1 VTVAGVTAPPEPD
14 GGDDP
19 ELDRLIDRADLEALL
34 RLVDARSAGQDWA
47 GLVRIRERARF
58 ATRTGRQLWP
68 ASALAEYRL
77 ALRAPAE
84 VAALVLTED
93 AGHFSLGPL
102 TEVAAQEHTWSE
114 LAPHLDLSAPRTAFV
129 AHERVLRGED
139 LRTAAVDPRV
149 LDLPLVLQPWEPD
162 YPLAEWHDDGATFT
176 SPPPPAPLADLPL
189 PASAGRRDDLDVTHA
204 LRELVAPWTSS
215 SNGRIEIV
223 AVEGDHAAAIAAIGV
238 PAARAVSLAAGEALA
253 WLGWAGASGGA
264 HGRRRGAATGRFN
277 AWWAVAAL
285 GGLAD
290 DWPIE
295 ADEVGAIAAELQWF
309 WWDAHEPVTGW
320 QLNLAV
326 WDEADGLAWAI
337 TARDD
342 A

>member
-1 VTVAGVTAPPEPD
+1 VTAPPEADAGVDPD
-14 GGDDP
+14 
-19 ELDRLIDRADLEALL
+19 LDRLIERADLEALL
-34 RLVDARSAGQDWA
+34 RLVDTRSTSHDWT

-68 ASALAEYRL
+68 AAALAEYRL

-102 TEVAAQEHTWSE
+102 TEVAAQEHTWEE
-114 LAPHLDLSAPRTAFV
+114 LSAHLDLDAPRTAFV

-139 LRTAAVDPRV
+139 LRAALVDPHV
-149 LDLPLVLQPWEPD
+149 LDLPLVLQRWEPE
-162 YPLAEWHDDGATFT
+162 YPLAEWQDDGATFD
-176 SPPPPAPLADLPL
+176 SPPPPAPLVDLPL
-189 PASAGRRDDLDVTHA
+189 PAAVHRRDDVDVTHA

-215 SNGRIEIV
+215 SNGRIEVV
-223 AVEGDHAAAIAAIGV
+223 AVEGDHAAAIAALGV
-238 PAARAVSLAAGEALA
+238 PAARAKRLATTEALA

-277 AWWAVAAL
+277 AWWTVAAL
-285 GGLAD
+285 GGVAD
-290 DWPIE
+290 DWPVE

-309 WWDAHEPVTGW
+309 WWDAHEPLTGW

-326 WDEADGLAWAI
+326 WDEADGLAWGIA
-337 TARDD
+337 ARDD